1 MLLILT
7 IPSEMYDPELEDIYL
22 QYSNWMLLDA
32 TKSSFDYNKP
42 MFDQPLPN
50 AKFDENYAPIN
61 TSWRINSS
69 MAPLFVSSLD
79 SQNVFNGEEGTPLLR
94 ATQESLAFTPTQM
107 GGNEHISPRS
117 HLNRV
122 C

>member
-1 MLLILT
+1 
-7 IPSEMYDPELEDIYL
+7 MYDPELEDIYL

-61 TSWRINSS
+61 TSWRMNSS

-79 SQNVFNGEEGTPLLR
+79 SQNMVNGEEGTPLLR
-94 ATQESLAFTPTQM
+94 ATQDSLAFTPTQLE
-107 GGNEHISPRS
+107 GKNIF
-117 HLNRV
+117 NREPI
-122 C
+122 

>member
-1 MLLILT
+1 VWAASSFVLIYF
-7 IPSEMYDPELEDIYL
+7 SEMYDPELEEIYL

-50 AKFDENYAPIN
+50 AKFDENYASIN

-79 SQNVFNGEEGTPLLR
+79 SQNIYNAEEGTPLLR
-94 ATQESLAFTPTQM
+94 ATQESLAFTPTQI
-107 GGNEHISPRS
+107 GGETFFHCI
-117 HLNRV
+117 HT
-122 C
+122 